1 MIFKQMYTLQARIV
15 VFLAS
20 YKSRGSAIRLVS
32 IDNTFCHEQGDLIK
46 PRKLAVGK
54 AQVAPTVCGR
64 PCDPISSQMATAAYY
79 FG

>member
-1 MIFKQMYTLQARIV
+1 MYTLQARIV

-20 YKSRGSAIRLVS
+20 HKSRGLAIRLVS